1 MSEELFKTFDFF
13 AATASEGSVDE
24 LVLSGGCALTAN
36 LVQVLRDRFGVP
48 AEVMNPLRR
57 IHYKES
63 DFDSAWL
70 ESIAPMLA
78 VSVGLAIR
86 QVGD

>member
-13 AATASEGSVDE
+13 AATASEGAIDE
-24 LVLSGGCALTAN
+24 LVLSGGCALTPN
-36 LVQVLRDRFGVP
+36 LVEVLRERFSVP

-57 IHYKES
+57 IQYRES
-63 DFDSAWL
+63 DFDPAWL
-70 ESIAPMLA
+70 DSIAPMLA
-78 VSVGLAIR
+78 VAVGLAIR

>member
-1 MSEELFKTFDFF
+1 MMD
-13 AATASEGSVDE
+13 
-24 LVLSGGCALTAN
+24 
-36 LVQVLRDRFGVP
+36 
-48 AEVMNPLRR
+48 PLRR

-70 ESIAPMLA
+70 ASIAPMLA
-78 VSVGLAIR
+78 VAVGLAIR